1 MAIFLAVF
9 IENSSCV
16 ERRQIEA
23 FPQKHYDHWT
33 IWSRSWGPRKS
44 SPKSPCRCQPAQ
56 PAGNR
61 KKLRHC
67 VPPPQPA
74 GNRKN
79 RRHCVLDDLSRRL
92 YLIDQARRL
101 PGERGGGFH
110 VAVEID

>member
-44 SPKSPCRCQPAQ
+44 SPKSLCRCQPA
-56 PAGNR
+56 
-61 KKLRHC
+61 H
-67 VPPPQPA
+67 PA

-79 RRHCVLDDLSRRL
+79 LRHRVLDDLSRRL

-110 VAVEID
+110 VAVEI